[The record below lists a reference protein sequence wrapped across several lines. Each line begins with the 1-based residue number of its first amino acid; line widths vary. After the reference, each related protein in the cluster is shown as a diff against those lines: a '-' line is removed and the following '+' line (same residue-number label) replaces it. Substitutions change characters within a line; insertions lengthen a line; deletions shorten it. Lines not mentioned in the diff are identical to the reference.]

1 MLAHGRPEDPG
12 ARESRGQPSPL
23 DSLPLVPGPQ
33 PQRQHPPIEV
43 LIPTYRRTTALATT
57 LAGLFG
63 QTFRDFDVIIA
74 DQSEDPHLLDAPEL
88 ATLRRAF
95 ANRGQQV
102 VHLPRAFRHGMAEQR
117 HFLLTQASAP
127 YVLYLDDDLL
137 LEPEVIGRMLAVIQ
151 SDRCGYVGMAPIG
164 LSHRDDVRPQEQAIE
179 FWEGPVQ
186 PEPYTFDTV
195 PWQRYQLHNAAN
207 PLHLSWKH
215 ARTETR
221 RYKVAWVGACVLY
234 DRQKLLDV
242 GGYSWWAELPEQ
254 HCGEDVLAE
263 LRVMQRYG
271 GCGILPSGVYHLELP
286 TNVPDRRH
294 NTDELIR
301 KYLGGQSP

>member
-1 MLAHGRPEDPG
+1 MPAPQQPDGSGVGDRNLPPPTPNPLSVPST
-12 ARESRGQPSPL
+12 ESRS
-23 DSLPLVPGPQ
+23 PGPTL
-33 PQRQHPPIEV
+33 EV
-43 LIPTYRRTTALATT
+43 LIPTYQRTTALAAT

-63 QTFRDFDVIIA
+63 QTFRDFGIIIA
-74 DQSEDPHLLDAPEL
+74 DQSVDPSLADAPEL
-88 ATLRRAF
+88 LTLRRAF
-95 ANRGQQV
+95 ASRGQRV
-102 VHLPRAFRHGMAEQR
+102 RHLPRTFRHGMAEQR

-137 LEPEVIGRMLAVIQ
+137 LEPEVIGRLLEVIRA
-151 SDRCGYVGMAPIG
+151 DGCGYVGMAPIG
-164 LSHRDDVRPQEQAIE
+164 LSHREDIRPHEQEIE
-179 FWEGPVQ
+179 FWDGPVR

-195 PWQRYQLHNAAN
+195 PWQRYKLHNAAN
-207 PLHLSWKH
+207 PLHLSWKY
-215 ARTETR
+215 AKSGTR
-221 RYKVAWVGACVLY
+221 RYKVAWVGACVLF

-263 LRVMQRYG
+263 LLVMHRYG

-294 NTDELIR
+294 NTNDLIR
-301 KYLGGQSP
+301 KYLGGQPP